1 MTKFIPRRRSCRSK
15 NIGETTERPRR
26 SKRLEGILHTPGSDG
41 GRRVRVLGSGTKH
54 KRVGSESTRTKK
66 KMMSWRMWH
75 KMCCFR
81 IWHVSTRPERDDCY
95 AAAFCVF
102 HSFALAP
109 YPKIARPRAQ
119 CPFRKEE
126 QKKKSQMGLT
136 DTTSSGA
143 PFTIWNS
150 LRINPDGL
158 LLPSFPL
165 GGGGLGAAER
175 LAVARRLMLVLF
187 VSNLFC
193 SLECWRRK

>member
-1 MTKFIPRRRSCRSK
+1 
-15 NIGETTERPRR
+15 
-26 SKRLEGILHTPGSDG
+26 
-41 GRRVRVLGSGTKH
+41 
-54 KRVGSESTRTKK
+54 
-66 KMMSWRMWH
+66 
-75 KMCCFR
+75 
-81 IWHVSTRPERDDCY
+81 
-95 AAAFCVF
+95 
-102 HSFALAP
+102 
-109 YPKIARPRAQ
+109 
-119 CPFRKEE
+119 
-126 QKKKSQMGLT
+126 MGLT

>member
-1 MTKFIPRRRSCRSK
+1 
-15 NIGETTERPRR
+15 
-26 SKRLEGILHTPGSDG
+26 
-41 GRRVRVLGSGTKH
+41 
-54 KRVGSESTRTKK
+54 
-66 KMMSWRMWH
+66 
-75 KMCCFR
+75 
-81 IWHVSTRPERDDCY
+81 
-95 AAAFCVF
+95 
-102 HSFALAP
+102 
-109 YPKIARPRAQ
+109 
-119 CPFRKEE
+119 
-126 QKKKSQMGLT
+126 MGLT

-193 SLECWRRK
+193 SLECGGGRK